1 MKTAMSTR
9 EIVGLAI
16 LIVLNILFAD
26 VLAIPIAGMQFDF
39 GFISAAAMGMIF
51 GANKSA
57 LASGISDIMGAL
69 ILPHGTFFV
78 GFTISAICGGYICG
92 KFLHDKPVSIKRS
105 IMLSAALSLVI
116 DLLLNSTWLYFF
128 FMNKPMTSQDFKE
141 YVYRIAD
148 KIGFD
153 REKVILG
160 GDHLGPLPWAD
171 RQNLFVL
178 NTEICFM

>member
-78 GFTISAICGGYICG
+78 GFTISAIFGGYICG

-128 FMNKPMTSQDFKE
+128 FMNKPPFIPFITSRLIKLAILIPLQSIVLYAVTKKLLL
-141 YVYRIAD
+141 
-148 KIGFD
+148 KINNSIYQQHFS
-153 REKVILG
+153 
-160 GDHLGPLPWAD
+160 
-171 RQNLFVL
+171 
-178 NTEICFM
+178 

>member
-39 GFISAAAMGMIF
+39 GFISAAAMGMVF

-57 LASGISDIMGAL
+57 LASGISDIIGAL

-92 KFLHDKPVSIKRS
+92 KFLHSKPISIKRS
-105 IMLSAALSLVI
+105 IILSVTLCLVV

-128 FMNKPMTSQDFKE
+128 FMNKPPFIPFITSRLIKLAILIPVQTVVLYALTKKLLP
-141 YVYRIAD
+141 
-148 KIGFD
+148 KI
-153 REKVILG
+153 
-160 GDHLGPLPWAD
+160 
-171 RQNLFVL
+171 
-178 NTEICFM
+178 NTGIYQKHFS